1 MSSDRST
8 RQGSSRRSFISRAG
22 AVAATAALGMPA
34 LRARAADAP
43 IVLVSWGGFLA
54 KAIKEAWSDPFT
66 KETGIPVL
74 IAEGPDLAK
83 VKAQIMTGNADW
95 DVIDLPGSMAAA
107 GSKAGYWVPIDR
119 GIVDTSQLLVQS
131 QTPDLV
137 RMYSYAGGAGWD
149 PSRLPAGKAPRTF
162 AEFFDTAKFPGSRA
176 MRARVSETLE
186 MALVA
191 SGVAPGKLY
200 PLDVE
205 RGFKMLEK
213 IKPSV
218 RKWVSETAQ
227 MTSLLQSKEVD
238 YSYVYTSRV
247 RTAQE
252 ANVPMEM
259 SMDQTVIGAIYFG
272 VPKSSK
278 NVVSSMKFINFCLR
292 PDRQAH
298 WSNLT
303 TGIPN
308 ARGAA
313 AKADRALAKWIPDVS
328 DPKHVIVN
336 DQYWADHYEALQARM
351 KEWLLS

>member
-1 MSSDRST
+1 MSSDQST
-8 RQGSSRRSFISRAG
+8 PCGSSRRSFIAGAG
-22 AVAATAALGMPA
+22 AVAAVAGLGMPA
-34 LRARAADAP
+34 IRVRAAEVP
-43 IVLVSWGGFLA
+43 VVLVSWGGFLA
-54 KAIKEAWSDPFT
+54 QAIKEAWSDPFT

-95 DVIDLPGSMAAA
+95 DVLDLPGSMAAA
-107 GSKAGYWVPIDR
+107 GSRAGYWAPVDR

-137 RMYSYAGGAGWD
+137 RMYSYAGGNGWD
-149 PSRLPAGKAPRTF
+149 PSRFPAGKAPRTF
-162 AEFFDTAKFPGSRA
+162 TEFFDTTRFPGSRA

-191 SGVAPGKLY
+191 SGVAPDKLY
-200 PLDVE
+200 PLDAE
-205 RGFKMLEK
+205 RAFKMLDK

-218 RKWVSETAQ
+218 RKWVTETAQ
-227 MTSLLQSKEVD
+227 MTSLLQSGEVD

-247 RTAQE
+247 RTAQD
-252 ANVPMEM
+252 AHVPMEM
-259 SMDQTVIGAIYFG
+259 SMDQTVIGGIYFG

-278 NVVSSMKFINFCLR
+278 NITSAMKFINFCLR
-292 PDRQAH
+292 SDRQAH

-308 ARGAA
+308 AKGAA
-313 AKADRALAKWIPDVS
+313 AKVDRALSKWIPDVS
-328 DPKHVIVN
+328 DPKHVIIN
-336 DQYWADHYEALQARM
+336 DQYWAEHYEALQARM
-351 KEWLLS
+351 QEWLLT